1 MNELIQVNYDKGGEK
16 MRERIDKFF
25 EVMGDPVVITIVSDL
40 SLIISAVAAV
50 ISLVAVIR

>member
-1 MNELIQVNYDKGGEK
+1 

>member
-50 ISLVAVIR
+50 ISLVAVMR